1 MFDSD
6 EYQPSD
12 MDTDPTNNSDMEID
26 SDLEDTRPP
35 SVFDTNKHQL
45 SDIETDLTSQS
56 GAKSESESYICNLS
70 PDYFLQIEDESDDDD
85 ADQTAFSAAT
95 LKQLDGIERR
105 WNAYC
110 NFTNRNPRDCLHNLD
125 YQKTKGFFTWICIQK
140 TGVGGRRLRG
150 LKSASSLKQ
159 YWKFFREVFWR
170 ETKKRVDDVL
180 KRKMSNFLYK
190 LTQKHGLTAQR
201 RENRC
206 MTIENLEKQ
215 AKTTISTT
223 KKRFR
228 IGEHRIYALLF
239 LLLIAPSGSRPQ
251 ALLLLRYGDLELSLA
266 RDPEG
271 GPHRILIRFKLC
283 FTKTFLGE
291 KEILRYSNTLTLPE
305 TIFDSSLLLSPHTL
319 LLGLIFRH
327 KAFEAPT
334 LTSPEHLSKLD
345 IHPDE
350 DELPLPL
357 KKCMDE
363 TFVFRDTDKTAVKG
377 FILSS
382 NKQITYGMIS
392 KWTKDIGVFAG
403 FMFTVIL
410 YTLRYN
416 SANEFDNSPNISDGL
431 RNLLLQ
437 HANSNTF
444 RKHYLGRVVSVDT
457 MAVVRR
463 TKQQNALMRQACSIG
478 YSASTRRPTHL
489 TAEQSAA
496 VDGDPEIQKLVHQR
510 QELRKVA
517 KGSPKAREKIESIT
531 KALQSLR
538 VKLRRELKQQYR
550 QGWSRKQ
557 AVVDIE
563 RQLAGQTFEESPS
576 PSDESSY
583 SAQEQH
589 PAQKRLFEALTAPVA
604 DTLEGEHQ
612 RRNNAVLAVMAYCPV
627 QESPVPRTRNQ
638 AMVTKN
644 RSPLRLNTAG
654 KEPQPMND
662 IGTAIA
668 SVFVTNRDERS
679 RRCFL
684 CIGTATTLQPSDP
697 AIERLI
703 NPFYSPGDL
712 SKHFK
717 RRHLSNLQPNERLH
731 CRLCD
736 ETLDHKMHLQ
746 NHAETVHGTV
756 SQGG

>member
-12 MDTDPTNNSDMEID
+12 MDTDPTKNSDMEFD

-56 GAKSESESYICNLS
+56 GAESESESYICNLS
-70 PDYFLQIEDESDDDD
+70 PDYFLQIEDESDDE

-110 NFTNRNPRDCLHNLD
+110 NFTNRNSKDCLQKLD

-159 YWKFFREVFWR
+159 YWKFFREVYWR
-170 ETKKRVDDVL
+170 ETNKRIDDVL

-291 KEILRYSNTLTLPE
+291 KEINTLTLPE

-363 TFVFRDTDKTAVKG
+363 TFVFRDTDKTAVRG

-403 FMFTVIL
+403 FIFTVIL

-416 SANEFDNSPNISDGL
+416 SANEFDNSPSISDGL

-478 YSASTRRPTHL
+478 YSASTRRPTQL
-489 TAEQSAA
+489 TAEQSVA
-496 VDGDPEIQKLVHQR
+496 VDGDPEIQKLLHQR

-517 KGSPKAREKIESIT
+517 KGSPKARKKIESIT
-531 KALQSLR
+531 KALRSLR

-563 RQLAGQTFEESPS
+563 RQLAGQTFEEPPVS

-583 SAQEQH
+583 SSQEQH

-604 DTLEGEHQ
+604 DTLEGEYQ
-612 RRNNAVLAVMAYCPV
+612 RRNNAILAVMAYCPV
-627 QESPVPRTRNQ
+627 QESPLPRTRNQ
-638 AMVTKN
+638 AMVNKDL
-644 RSPLRLNTAG
+644 SPLMLETAG
-654 KEPQPMND
+654 TSGPAGASSASGGPQPSNLL
-662 IGTAIA
+662 T
-668 SVFVTNRDERS
+668 R
-679 RRCFL
+679 
-684 CIGTATTLQPSDP
+684 
-697 AIERLI
+697 
-703 NPFYSPGDL
+703 
-712 SKHFK
+712 
-717 RRHLSNLQPNERLH
+717 LSN
-731 CRLCD
+731 
-736 ETLDHKMHLQ
+736 
-746 NHAETVHGTV
+746 VY
-756 SQGG
+756 

>member
-1 MFDSD
+1 
-6 EYQPSD
+6 
-12 MDTDPTNNSDMEID
+12 MDTDPTNNSDMEFD

-56 GAKSESESYICNLS
+56 GAESESESYICNLS

-95 LKQLDGIERR
+95 LKQLDGRR
-105 WNAYC
+105 IYC
-110 NFTNRNPRDCLHNLD
+110 NFTNRNPKDCLQNLD
-125 YQKTKGFFTWICIQK
+125 YQKTTGFFTWICIQK

-159 YWKFFREVFWR
+159 HWKFFREVYWR
-170 ETKKRVDDVL
+170 ETKKRIDDVL
-180 KRKMSNFLYK
+180 KRKMSIFLYK

-223 KKRFR
+223 KKIFR

-363 TFVFRDTDKTAVKG
+363 TFVFRDTNKTAVKG

-444 RKHYLGRVVSVDT
+444 RKHYLSRVVSVDT

-496 VDGDPEIQKLVHQR
+496 VDGDPEIQKLLHQR
-510 QELRKVA
+510 QELRKIA

-538 VKLRRELKQQYR
+538 VKLRRELKQHYR

-563 RQLAGQTFEESPS
+563 RQLAGQTFEESPVS
-576 PSDESSY
+576 LSDESSY

-604 DTLEGEHQ
+604 DTLEGEYQ
-612 RRNNAVLAVMAYCPV
+612 RRNNAVLAVMAYCPI
-627 QESPVPRTRNQ
+627 QESPLPP
-638 AMVTKN
+638 
-644 RSPLRLNTAG
+644 S

-684 CIGTATTLQPSDP
+684 CIGRATTLQPSDP

-717 RRHLSNLQPNERLH
+717 RCHLSNLQPNERLY

-736 ETLDHKMHLQ
+736 ETL
-746 NHAETVHGTV
+746 E
-756 SQGG
+756 S

>member
-12 MDTDPTNNSDMEID
+12 MDTDPTNNSDMEFD

-35 SVFDTNKHQL
+35 SVFDTNKHQS

-56 GAKSESESYICNLS
+56 GAESESESYICNLS

-105 WNAYC
+105 W
-110 NFTNRNPRDCLHNLD
+110 
-125 YQKTKGFFTWICIQK
+125 
-140 TGVGGRRLRG
+140 
-150 LKSASSLKQ
+150 
-159 YWKFFREVFWR
+159 
-170 ETKKRVDDVL
+170 
-180 KRKMSNFLYK
+180 
-190 LTQKHGLTAQR
+190 
-201 RENRC
+201 
-206 MTIENLEKQ
+206 
-215 AKTTISTT
+215 
-223 KKRFR
+223 
-228 IGEHRIYALLF
+228 
-239 LLLIAPSGSRPQ
+239 
-251 ALLLLRYGDLELSLA
+251 
-266 RDPEG
+266 
-271 GPHRILIRFKLC
+271 
-283 FTKTFLGE
+283 
-291 KEILRYSNTLTLPE
+291 
-305 TIFDSSLLLSPHTL
+305 
-319 LLGLIFRH
+319 
-327 KAFEAPT
+327 KA
-334 LTSPEHLSKLD
+334 KLD

-403 FMFTVIL
+403 FIFTVIL

-444 RKHYLGRVVSVDT
+444 RKHYLSRVVSVDT

-496 VDGDPEIQKLVHQR
+496 VDGDPEIQKLLHQR

-563 RQLAGQTFEESPS
+563 RQLAGQTFEESPVS
-576 PSDESSY
+576 LSDESSY

-604 DTLEGEHQ
+604 DTLEGEYQ
-612 RRNNAVLAVMAYCPV
+612 RRTNAVLAVMAYCPV
-627 QESPVPRTRNQ
+627 QESPLPRTRNQ
-638 AMVTKN
+638 AMVNKN
-644 RSPLRLNTAG
+644 RSPLILNTAG
-654 KEPQPMND
+654 KDPLPMND

-684 CIGTATTLQPSDP
+684 CIGRATTLQPSDP

-717 RRHLSNLQPNERLH
+717 RRHLSNIQPNEKLH

-736 ETLDHKMHLQ
+736 ETLDDKMHLQ

-756 SQGG
+756 SHGG

>member
-1 MFDSD
+1 M
-6 EYQPSD
+6 
-12 MDTDPTNNSDMEID
+12 
-26 SDLEDTRPP
+26 R
-35 SVFDTNKHQL
+35 
-45 SDIETDLTSQS
+45 
-56 GAKSESESYICNLS
+56 
-70 PDYFLQIEDESDDDD
+70 
-85 ADQTAFSAAT
+85 
-95 LKQLDGIERR
+95 
-105 WNAYC
+105 
-110 NFTNRNPRDCLHNLD
+110 
-125 YQKTKGFFTWICIQK
+125 FFTWICIQK
-140 TGVGGRRLRG
+140 IGVGSRRLRG

-159 YWKFFREVFWR
+159 YWKFFREVYWR
-170 ETKKRVDDVL
+170 KINKRIDNVL
-180 KRKMSNFLYK
+180 KRKISN
-190 LTQKHGLTAQR
+190 
-201 RENRC
+201 NRC

-271 GPHRILIRFKLC
+271 GPYRILIRFKLC

-327 KAFEAPT
+327 KAFEVPT

-345 IHPDE
+345 IYPDE

-357 KKCMDE
+357 KKCIDE
-363 TFVFRDTDKTAVKG
+363 TFIFRDTDKTAVKG

-416 SANEFDNSPNISDGL
+416 SANEFDNS
-431 RNLLLQ
+431 RV
-437 HANSNTF
+437 
-444 RKHYLGRVVSVDT
+444 KHYLGCVVSVDT
-457 MAVVRR
+457 MAV
-463 TKQQNALMRQACSIG
+463 NALMHQACSIR

-489 TAEQSAA
+489 TAKQSTA
-496 VDGDPEIQKLVHQR
+496 VDGNPKIQKLLHQR

-517 KGSPKAREKIESIT
+517 KGSPKAREKIENIT

-538 VKLRRELKQQYR
+538 VKLRRELKQKYR

-557 AVVDIE
+557 AMVDIE
-563 RQLAGQTFEESPS
+563 RQLAGQTFEESPVS
-576 PSDESSY
+576 LSHESSY

-604 DTLEGEHQ
+604 GTLEGEYQH
-612 RRNNAVLAVMAYCPV
+612 RNNAVLAVMAYCPV
-627 QESPVPRTRNQ
+627 QESPLPRTRNQ
-638 AMVTKN
+638 TMVDKVM
-644 RSPLRLNTAG
+644 SPLILNTAG
-654 KEPQPMND
+654 KEPQPIND

-679 RRCFL
+679 CRCFL
-684 CIGTATTLQPSDP
+684 CIGRAITL
-697 AIERLI
+697 
-703 NPFYSPGDL
+703 
-712 SKHFK
+712 
-717 RRHLSNLQPNERLH
+717 
-731 CRLCD
+731 
-736 ETLDHKMHLQ
+736 
-746 NHAETVHGTV
+746 
-756 SQGG
+756 

>member
-12 MDTDPTNNSDMEID
+12 MDTDPTNNSDLEFD
-26 SDLEDTRPP
+26 SDLENTRPP

-45 SDIETDLTSQS
+45 SDMETDLTSQS
-56 GAKSESESYICNLS
+56 GAGSESESYICNLS
-70 PDYFLQIEDESDDDD
+70 PDYFLQIEDGSDDDD

-105 WNAYC
+105 WKAYC
-110 NFTNRNPRDCLHNLD
+110 NFTNRNPRDCLQNLD

-140 TGVGGRRLRG
+140 IG
-150 LKSASSLKQ
+150 
-159 YWKFFREVFWR
+159 
-170 ETKKRVDDVL
+170 
-180 KRKMSNFLYK
+180 FLYK

-251 ALLLLRYGDLELSLA
+251 ALLSLRYGDLELSLA

-291 KEILRYSNTLTLPE
+291 KEINTLTLPE

-377 FILSS
+377 FILSL
-382 NKQITYGMIS
+382 NKQITCGMIS

-444 RKHYLGRVVSVDT
+444 RKHYLSRVVSVDT

-463 TKQQNALMRQACSIG
+463 TEQQNALMRQACSIG

-496 VDGDPEIQKLVHQR
+496 VDGDPEIQKLLHQ
-510 QELRKVA
+510 
-517 KGSPKAREKIESIT
+517 
-531 KALQSLR
+531 
-538 VKLRRELKQQYR
+538 
-550 QGWSRKQ
+550 
-557 AVVDIE
+557 
-563 RQLAGQTFEESPS
+563 
-576 PSDESSY
+576 
-583 SAQEQH
+583 
-589 PAQKRLFEALTAPVA
+589 
-604 DTLEGEHQ
+604 
-612 RRNNAVLAVMAYCPV
+612 
-627 QESPVPRTRNQ
+627 
-638 AMVTKN
+638 
-644 RSPLRLNTAG
+644 
-654 KEPQPMND
+654 
-662 IGTAIA
+662 
-668 SVFVTNRDERS
+668 
-679 RRCFL
+679 
-684 CIGTATTLQPSDP
+684 
-697 AIERLI
+697 
-703 NPFYSPGDL
+703 
-712 SKHFK
+712 
-717 RRHLSNLQPNERLH
+717 
-731 CRLCD
+731 
-736 ETLDHKMHLQ
+736 
-746 NHAETVHGTV
+746 
-756 SQGG
+756 